1 MKQLFIVFAVLLVS
15 LTLISA
21 VGGGIRPKVEGFY
34 YEEEEDVEE
43 PSVPPSEEEGAATM
57 MDDSTSAPMMENVEM
72 MAEQGDETLEGFQGC
87 AYAGCNF

>member
-34 YEEEEDVEE
+34 YEEEDDVEE
-43 PSVPPSEEEGAATM
+43 PSMPPSEEAPM
-57 MDDSTSAPMMENVEM
+57 MDDTPAPMMEDSETM
-72 MAEQGDETLEGFQGC
+72 PEPAADETLEGFQGC